1 MQQWYLKK
9 EQLQEGKEKEE
20 EHQEGADKEEQ
31 LDENV
36 CVRRNGRKR

>member
-1 MQQWYLKK
+1 MVSEK